1 MNILIVGGGGRE
13 HAIAAALAKSPK
25 VDKLYCAPGNGGI
38 SALAECFP
46 VKATDIDG
54 MVELAKKVNPDY
66 VFVAPDDPLVMG
78 MVDRMEAEGF
88 KTFGPRA
95 NAAILEGSKS
105 FSKGLMKKYGIPTAA
120 YEVFTDEDKA
130 IEYIKSQN
138 SYPAVI
144 KADGLALGKG
154 VIIAKDFEEAK
165 AAVHSMLVDE
175 IGRAS
180 CRERV

>member
-38 SALAECFP
+38 AALAECFP

-54 MVELAKKVNPDY
+54 MTELAKKLKPDY

-88 KTFGPRA
+88 KTLDR
-95 NAAILEGSKS
+95 KS
-105 FSKGLMKKYGIPTAA
+105 TRL
-120 YEVFTDEDKA
+120 
-130 IEYIKSQN
+130 N
-138 SYPAVI
+138 SS
-144 KADGLALGKG
+144 
-154 VIIAKDFEEAK
+154 
-165 AAVHSMLVDE
+165 HWS
-175 IGRAS
+175 
-180 CRERV
+180 

>member
-66 VFVAPDDPLVMG
+66 VFARRPSG
-78 MVDRMEAEGF
+78 NGYGRQ
-88 KTFGPRA
+88 
-95 NAAILEGSKS
+95 NGSG
-105 FSKGLMKKYGIPTAA
+105 GL
-120 YEVFTDEDKA
+120 
-130 IEYIKSQN
+130 
-138 SYPAVI
+138 
-144 KADGLALGKG
+144 
-154 VIIAKDFEEAK
+154 
-165 AAVHSMLVDE
+165 
-175 IGRAS
+175 
-180 CRERV
+180 